1 MHGAPV
7 APGSS
12 GTMAPCRGLTVP
24 IGRGAAPVADC
35 ALTPPAT
42 SRRRRRL
49 LGPARWAA
57 VTSRLIVG
65 GVVLATILA
74 VATGSSAASAT
85 STSLVDVRAND
96 AQSDYLTMIR
106 PADDALL
113 RFYAET
119 NVWQAGQSRVPL
131 RESAK
136 DLRAAL
142 VTLEAGLAH
151 ADWADPNDPD
161 IAAVLVADRRLVGDL
176 GRFGYGAPASIGQW
190 KVQVAK
196 DIITLTVDVQTL
208 QRDLGQPERNGIRS
222 LDAS

>member
-1 MHGAPV
+1 MDGARI

-12 GTMAPCRGLTVP
+12 GTMAPRRGLTAP
-24 IGRGAAPVADC
+24 IRRGAAPVADR
-35 ALTPPAT
+35 ALDPLAT
-42 SRRRRRL
+42 SRRRRRPMR
-49 LGPARWAA
+49 PARWAEG
-57 VTSRLIVG
+57 TRRLIAG
-65 GVVLATILA
+65 AVVLAAVLA
-74 VATGSSAASAT
+74 VVSGSTAASAAP
-85 STSLVDVRAND
+85 TSLVAVTAND

-119 NVWQAGQSRVPL
+119 NVWQAGQPRVPL

-136 DLRAAL
+136 DLKAAL
-142 VTLEAGLAH
+142 VSLEVGLAR

-161 IAAVLVADRRLVGDL
+161 IAAVLVADRRLIDDL
-176 GRFGYGAPASIGQW
+176 GRFGYGDPASIGEW

-196 DIITLTVDVQTL
+196 DIITLTIDVQTL
-208 QRDLGQPERNGIRS
+208 QRDLGRPERDGVRS